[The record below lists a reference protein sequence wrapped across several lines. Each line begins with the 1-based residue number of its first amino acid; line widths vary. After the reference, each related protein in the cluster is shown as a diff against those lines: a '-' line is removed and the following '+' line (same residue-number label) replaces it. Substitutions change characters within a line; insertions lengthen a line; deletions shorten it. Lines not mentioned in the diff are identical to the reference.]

1 MSKPMQVRQV
11 TDFTIFARF
20 GVSPFFEL
28 AHEPDTAPPLP
39 LNLGD
44 VAAAEL
50 YARFLCQRFGVTTVS
65 FERTTRLTCE
75 EETAR

>member
-1 MSKPMQVRQV
+1 MSTHMQVRQD
-11 TDFTIFARF
+11 TNFTVFARV
-20 GVSPFFEL
+20 GIGPFFEFADEVGEL
-28 AHEPDTAPPLP
+28 PVPLD
-39 LNLGD
+39 LND

-75 EETAR
+75 EGVAR